1 MTENEK
7 KAANLCQNV
16 LNNLFS
22 VGKGKTAATEM
33 AERLSAAGLLRTELD
48 DRAREACKR
57 RAGAPET
64 WGAADPHS
72 LEFRDASREC
82 ILVGRDIIAAE
93 KPVERWTVLCPDK
106 GCALFVYDNGAN
118 TGKSFPHDA
127 EPEARAYVARK
138 NAESAR

>member
-48 DRAREACKR
+48 DRAREACKEYSKR
-57 RAGAPET
+57 
-64 WGAADPHS
+64 WGNGDEVVVS
-72 LEFRDASREC
+72 
-82 ILVGRDIIAAE
+82 VGRDIIAAE